1 MYGVASPTVAY
12 IEAEAS
18 PPAVPLSAEESH
30 LLQDYRALAER
41 DRLLLRVLTQ
51 ELRRL
56 APVSERPAALLSESA
71 LRLAQQWERLSPDGQ
86 AAIQATLQTLLP
98 RSSER

>member
-1 MYGVASPTVAY
+1 MAY
-12 IEAEAS
+12 TKAEAG
-18 PPAVPLSAEESH
+18 PPAVPLSPQESQ

-41 DRLLLRVLTQ
+41 DRIFLRVLTQ

-71 LRLAQQWERLSPDGQ
+71 LRLAQQWKRLSPDGQ
-86 AAIQATLQTLLP
+86 AAIQAALKALLP
-98 RSSER
+98 LSPER